1 LEGEEKLMTVAETF
15 ETMQTLFNP
24 AAAAGLNTTIQWD
37 ISGEQAG
44 KWAFK
49 FADQTSQLIPGG
61 VEKPDLTMMMSD
73 KDWLAIAEGK
83 LDPMN
88 AFVTGKVK
96 TAGNVMLAMRL
107 PQLFPTQR

>member
-1 LEGEEKLMTVAETF
+1 MTVAEIF
-15 ETMQTLFNP
+15 EIMEKLFNP
-24 AAAAGLNTTIQWD
+24 AAAAGMNKIIQWN
-37 ISGEQAG
+37 ISGDEAG

-49 FADQTSQLIPGG
+49 IANQTCELIPGG

-73 KDWLAIAEGK
+73 QDWLAIAEGK

-88 AFVTGKVK
+88 AFMTGKVK
-96 TAGNVMLAMRL
+96 TAGDMMLAMRI

>member
-1 LEGEEKLMTVAETF
+1 MTVAETF

-24 AAAAGLNTTIQWD
+24 AAATGLNKIIQWD
-37 ISGEQAG
+37 INGDEAG

-49 FADQTSQLIPGG
+49 VANQTCELIPGG
-61 VEKPDLTMMMSD
+61 VEKPDLEMSMTD

-88 AFVTGKVK
+88 AFMTGKVK
-96 TAGNVMLAMRL
+96 TKGDVMLAMRI
-107 PQLFPTQR
+107 PNLFPTKR